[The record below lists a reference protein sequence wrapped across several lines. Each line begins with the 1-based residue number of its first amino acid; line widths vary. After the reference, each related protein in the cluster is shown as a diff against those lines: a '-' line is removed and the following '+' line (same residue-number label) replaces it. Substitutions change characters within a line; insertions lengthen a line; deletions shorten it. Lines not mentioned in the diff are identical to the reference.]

1 MKTMNAI
8 LATITIGASALLFTV
23 NAYAGDEMNVT
34 PITSEKK
41 ARVELKRPK
50 SIDVSIFV
58 IDVEGHVL
66 HEETIKSQKSYGRV
80 YDFTHLQDGKYTII
94 SNDDYIRTTTEVN
107 VHQSDV
113 EVLSNEVEY
122 KPVFSTEGSY
132 LRVNYLNIKS
142 EDIKFTIEG
151 GNSVLY
157 ESADGKNVSYQKML
171 DISKMLPGDY
181 HATVEAGDKTYGYSF
196 YVR

>member
-8 LATITIGASALLFTV
+8 LATITIGASALLSAV
-23 NAYAGDEMNVT
+23 DAYAGDEMSFT

-58 IDVEGHVL
+58 TNVDGNVL

-80 YDFTHLQDGKYTII
+80 YDFTNLKDGKYTII
-94 SNDDYIRTTTEVN
+94 SNDDYIKTITDVK
-107 VHQSDV
+107 VHRSDV

-122 KPVFSTEGSY
+122 KPVFSTKGSY
-132 LRVNYLNIKS
+132 LRVNY
-142 EDIKFTIEG
+142 
-151 GNSVLY
+151 
-157 ESADGKNVSYQKML
+157 
-171 DISKMLPGDY
+171 
-181 HATVEAGDKTYGYSF
+181 
-196 YVR
+196 